1 MGARVF
7 QQSHASGHR
16 AARQI
21 RREPAHHPGADRQD
35 PVPGLR
41 RDRCPAQGL
50 DGQMARNNG
59 VIEAAR
65 QSGRIPWLLVAAP
78 LAVLLL
84 FFALPNALLL
94 SASFV
99 KSEAQQLTNELTL
112 ENYQFLFTRPL
123 YIWAFIRTFI
133 VGVSV
138 GLIDVVLGYPL
149 AYFLVR
155 TRSRWKGVL
164 IALSL
169 APLLASVVVRTYGWY
184 IILNRFGVA
193 NDVLLGLGVI
203 DERIPFMPST
213 GAIIVGLAH
222 ALLPYTVL
230 SIMGSLQGINPNL
243 EAAAMSLGANRTR
256 TFFDVVLPLCLP
268 GIAGG
273 FLLVF
278 SIAISAY
285 ATPAILGGPATQ
297 VAATAIYNFIIQLLD
312 WSLGAALAVIL
323 IVSSLLLLYAA
334 ARLGAS
340 RAAL

>member
-1 MGARVF
+1 
-7 QQSHASGHR
+7 
-16 AARQI
+16 
-21 RREPAHHPGADRQD
+21 
-35 PVPGLR
+35 
-41 RDRCPAQGL
+41 
-50 DGQMARNNG
+50 MARNNG
-59 VIEAAR
+59 VIGSAAPEAAR
-65 QSGRIPWLLVAAP
+65 QGGIPWLLVAAP

-133 VGVSV
+133 VGISV

-155 TRSRWKGVL
+155 TRSRWKGLL
-164 IALSL
+164 IALAL

-193 NDVLLGLGVI
+193 NDLLLALGVI
-203 DERIPFMPST
+203 DERIAFMPST
-213 GAIIVGLAH
+213 GAIIIGLAH

-230 SIMGSLQGINPNL
+230 TIMGSLQGINPNL
-243 EAAAMSLGANRTR
+243 ELAAMSLGANRMR
-256 TFFDVVLPLCLP
+256 TFFDVVLPLSFP

-273 FLLVF
+273 FILAF

-297 VAATAIYNFIIQLLD
+297 VMATAIYGFMTQLLD
-312 WSLGAALAVIL
+312 WSIGAALAVIL
-323 IVSSLLLLYAA
+323 VICAVALAYAA
-334 ARLGAS
+334 ARMGA
-340 RAAL
+340 RQGAL

>member
-1 MGARVF
+1 M
-7 QQSHASGHR
+7 
-16 AARQI
+16 
-21 RREPAHHPGADRQD
+21 
-35 PVPGLR
+35 
-41 RDRCPAQGL
+41 
-50 DGQMARNNG
+50 
-59 VIEAAR
+59 
-65 QSGRIPWLLVAAP
+65 
-78 LAVLLL
+78 AVLLL

-94 SASFV
+94 SASFL

-112 ENYQFLFTRPL
+112 ENYTFLFTRPL

-133 VGVSV
+133 VGISV
-138 GLIDVVLGYPL
+138 GLIDVALGYPL

-155 TRSRWKGVL
+155 TKSRWKGLL

-193 NDVLLGLGVI
+193 NDLLLSLGLI
-203 DERIPFMPST
+203 DDRVAFMPST

-230 SIMGSLQGINPNL
+230 TIMGSLQGINPNL
-243 EAAAMSLGANRTR
+243 ELAAMSLGANRVR
-256 TFFDVVLPLCLP
+256 TFFEVVLPLSFP

-273 FLLVF
+273 FILAF

-297 VAATAIYNFIIQLLD
+297 VMATAIYGFMTQLLD
-312 WSLGAALAVIL
+312 WSIGAALAVIL
-323 IVSSLLLLYAA
+323 VVCAVALTYAA
-334 ARLGAS
+334 TRMGAKQ
-340 RAAL
+340 AAL

>member
-1 MGARVF
+1 
-7 QQSHASGHR
+7 
-16 AARQI
+16 
-21 RREPAHHPGADRQD
+21 
-35 PVPGLR
+35 
-41 RDRCPAQGL
+41 
-50 DGQMARNNG
+50 MARNHG
-59 VIEAAR
+59 LAPV
-65 QSGRIPWLLVAAP
+65 PWLLVAAP

-94 SASFV
+94 SASFL

-112 ENYQFLFTRPL
+112 ENYQFLFTRSL

-155 TRSRWKGVL
+155 TRSRWKGLL
-164 IALSL
+164 IALAL

-193 NDVLLGLGVI
+193 NDLLLALGAI
-203 DERIPFMPST
+203 EERIAFMPST
-213 GAIIVGLAH
+213 GAIIIGLAH

-230 SIMGSLQGINPNL
+230 TIMASLQGINPNL
-243 EAAAMSLGANRTR
+243 ELAAMSLGANRVR
-256 TFFDVVLPLCLP
+256 TFFDVVLPLSFP

-273 FLLVF
+273 FILAF

-297 VAATAIYNFIIQLLD
+297 VMATAIYGFMTQLLD
-312 WSLGAALAVIL
+312 WSIGAALAVVL
-323 IVSSLLLLYAA
+323 VVCAVALAYAA
-334 ARLGAS
+334 ARMGA
-340 RAAL
+340 RQGAL

>member
-1 MGARVF
+1 
-7 QQSHASGHR
+7 
-16 AARQI
+16 
-21 RREPAHHPGADRQD
+21 
-35 PVPGLR
+35 
-41 RDRCPAQGL
+41 
-50 DGQMARNNG
+50 MARDHG
-59 VIEAAR
+59 VRRSGAPEAAP
-65 QSGRIPWLLVAAP
+65 IPWLLLAAP
-78 LAVLLL
+78 LAVLLM

-94 SASFV
+94 SASFL

-112 ENYQFLFTRPL
+112 ENYQFLFTRAL

-155 TRSRWKGVL
+155 TRSRWKGML
-164 IALSL
+164 IALAL

-193 NDVLLGLGVI
+193 NDLLLAFGVI
-203 DERIPFMPST
+203 DERIAFMPST
-213 GAIIVGLAH
+213 GAIIIGLAH

-230 SIMGSLQGINPNL
+230 TIMASLQGINPNL
-243 EAAAMSLGANRTR
+243 ELAAMSLGANRVR
-256 TFFDVVLPLCLP
+256 TFVDVVLPLSFP

-273 FLLVF
+273 FILAF

-297 VAATAIYNFIIQLLD
+297 VMATAIYGFMTQLLD
-312 WSLGAALAVIL
+312 WSIGAALAVIL
-323 IVSSLLLLYAA
+323 VVCAVALAYAA
-334 ARLGAS
+334 ARMGA
-340 RAAL
+340 RQGAL